1 MLVDVPIGGGGEGLA
16 RAQADLVRIRAGGG
30 NVRRPRWVY
39 AVGVFVFGISLFLP
53 LILVTLL
60 K

>member
-1 MLVDVPIGGGGEGLA
+1 MLVGVPTGGGGEGLA

-30 NVRRPRWVY
+30 DVRPPRRVY

-53 LILVTLL
+53 LVLVTLL

>member
-1 MLVDVPIGGGGEGLA
+1 MLVDMPAGGGGEGLA

-30 NVRRPRWVY
+30 EVRRPHWVY
-39 AVGVFVFGISLFLP
+39 AVGVLVFVISLFLP